1 MALDDASHSC
11 IAVAGRGTRF
21 LTHPHSLL
29 LALVQVAVVANTH
42 DTLAIYFV
50 AGGGRP
56 AGAGWAVWI
65 LSKEDLRP

>member
-29 LALVQVAVVANTH
+29 LALVQVAVVANTLSLF
-42 DTLAIYFV
+42 TLLQV
-50 AGGGRP
+50 VVGLLELAGLFGFFP
-56 AGAGWAVWI
+56 
-65 LSKEDLRP
+65 KKT